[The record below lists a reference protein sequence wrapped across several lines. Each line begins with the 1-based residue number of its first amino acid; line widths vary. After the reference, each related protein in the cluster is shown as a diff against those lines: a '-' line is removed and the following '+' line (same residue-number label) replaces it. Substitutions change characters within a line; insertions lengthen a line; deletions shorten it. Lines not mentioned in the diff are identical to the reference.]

1 MLWDGFL
8 GWTKAGHA
16 WLQRSTFFSSSFLT
30 LPEKNERASEKK
42 VNPVI
47 FPRKNE
53 RNSGVDD
60 SISDDYDSSSGDDD
74 SSSDN
79 NDLSS
84 GGV

>member
-1 MLWDGFL
+1 MI
-8 GWTKAGHA
+8 TKIHI
-16 WLQRSTFFSSSFLT
+16 FFFFISYFT
-30 LPEKNERASEKK
+30 WKNERASEKK
-42 VNPVI
+42 VIPVI